1 MSVARSTDALPPSL
15 QRLLALSYDLRLA
28 RAGAAA
34 DGDEELA
41 RMLDAA
47 GDETMAALDELRE
60 LAHGIYPAILTEA
73 GLAAAL
79 EALAD
84 EAPLPV
90 ELDELASERQPP
102 AVETTAYVTVAEA
115 IEDAARRGAPFIS
128 IRVRSADRRLRV
140 TAEDEGR
147 PRTHGLPHL
156 ADRVGALGGTLEL
169 GDGVLRAEIPC
180 E

>member
-1 MSVARSTDALPPSL
+1 
-15 QRLLALSYDLRLA
+15 
-28 RAGAAA
+28 
-34 DGDEELA
+34 
-41 RMLDAA
+41 MLDAA
-47 GDETMAALDELRE
+47 GDETVTALDELRE

-73 GLAAAL
+73 GLAPAL

-90 ELDELASERQPP
+90 ELDELASDRQPP

-115 IEDAARRGAPFIS
+115 IEDAARRSAPFLSVRVHSAGGRLS
-128 IRVRSADRRLRV
+128 I

-147 PRTHGLPHL
+147 RRTRDLPHV

-169 GDGVLRAEIPC
+169 GGTTLRAEIPC